1 MLQAS
6 LNDKYLGLPAL
17 VGADRSDCFRHL
29 VDRVTKR
36 INGWKEKLLSM
47 GGKEILIKSIAQAV
61 PTYAMMIFEIP
72 INICKGMTDAISHFW
87 WGDDDDKKR
96 TYWQA

>member
-1 MLQAS
+1 MCESLDIMSEA

-29 VDRVTKR
+29 IDRITMR

-61 PTYAMMIFEIP
+61 PTYAMMVFKIP

-87 WGDDDDKKR
+87 WG
-96 TYWQA
+96 